1 MITKRFSFKLA
12 VLFSMFVMFMLPS
25 ATWHETAHA
34 QGPDV
39 GAADIAVTEL
49 SIQPDVVINACGTGT
64 TELRIFNRWGM
75 SNVGVLNMSISFPKN
90 NVQIESVTGIN
101 LNAIDFATNASEVVT
116 TKASLIG
123 TLDSANSTGILDLQ
137 VSFSSPG
144 VNPHNGLNDV
154 GTASAATIAE
164 AAVRH
169 VPFVKITWKA
179 TANGAALPVIFNSAT
194 GSDVDGSPARAAKAK
209 EFPGG
214 ITVQAPQ
221 SNVFIG
227 TLPNDPSRYDKKIGD
242 TFATDVRIDKACGL
256 TRFQAQIP
264 YDNTKV
270 EAVSVIPS
278 ALFGNNAINNS
289 TIANNIVKI
298 DIETT
303 TPFNTGGILA
313 QINWKGLAGGESPQD
328 FTTGSIHLFDSAKAE
343 ITSPPPTFTKGGIIY
358 IAKKEIVINKDD
370 ASTASPDVTLTISN
384 GGNANLASMR
394 IWNDGDAQ
402 PETWET
408 LQPTKSW
415 TLKTGAAGTRR
426 VNLKFLNS
434 SNQEIAT
441 VYYDDINLTTDYN
454 GTEPTPTQ
462 TPTGTLTPIAT
473 TVPTATVVPS
483 ATPVTPVPTTVPSAT
498 PVTPA
503 PTTVPSATP
512 VTPVPT
518 ATTPATGDMLTG
530 RVRLQGRG
538 SHTDVKVYADF
549 VPCNA
554 MTPGAANEIPVTLVN
569 NIPSGS
575 TIASDATFNMQ
586 NKGYQCLMLVRPG
599 HFSAQRN
606 NPSGNVGYVE
616 LPGGD
621 FIVNNSN
628 AINIFDL
635 TYAAD
640 KYGKADPLVDFNGVG
655 NVDILDLS
663 VVAANY
669 GRTGPISW

>member
-39 GAADIAVTEL
+39 GAQLVDVPATDITLGFAPTNVIIPEGSTAKN
-49 SIQPDVVINACGTGT
+49 VINLSTGAT
-64 TELRIFNRWGM
+64 GGNIYSIYAE
-75 SNVGVLNMSISFPKN
+75 ISFPRDSFQL
-90 NVQIESVTGIN
+90 VSVPAKPVTFVSPATTVPDVRFDIITPVGLANQTGT
-101 LNAIDFATNASEVVT
+101 FA
-116 TKASLIG
+116 
-123 TLDSANSTGILDLQ
+123 
-137 VSFSSPG
+137 
-144 VNPHNGLNDV
+144 
-154 GTASAATIAE
+154 
-164 AAVRH
+164 
-169 VPFVKITWKA
+169 VKITCNCMLANNTIYSILEFEWKA
-179 TANGAALPVIFNSAT
+179 VGAQCGPSTTPNVLITRAEIEQPQFTPYNIPASQRTNSSILSTAFPV
-194 GSDVDGSPARAAKAK
+194 
-209 EFPGG
+209 
-214 ITVQAPQ
+214 

-227 TLPNDPSRYDKKIGD
+227 TLPNDPGRYDKKIGD
-242 TFATDVRIDKACGL
+242 TFATDVRIDKACGV

-264 YDNTKV
+264 YDSSIV
-270 EAVSVIPS
+270 EASAVIPS
-278 ALFGNNAINNS
+278 VLFGNNAINNS

-303 TPFNTGGILA
+303 TPFNSGGILA
-313 QINWKGLAGGESPQD
+313 QINWKGLKGGKSPQD

-343 ITSPPPTFTKGGIIY
+343 ITSPAPTSNNGGIIY
-358 IAKKEIVINKDD
+358 IAKKEIVINSD
-370 ASTASPDVTLTISN
+370 AAMTASPSVTLTISN

-549 VPCNA
+549 VPCNV

-569 NIPSGS
+569 NIPAGS